1 LNALD
6 RDLLLA
12 LRNPADLS
20 DPVGPAWLQRAAV
33 DITALG
39 GHAVLGLLVLAVAV
53 VLICARRRADA
64 AWLVSAT
71 AGAML
76 LNHGLKAAFARA
88 RPDLVEHLVV
98 VVSPSFPSGHALMSA
113 AVYLTLA
120 GLPGRGEHATQS
132 IRRCLRGL
140 AVALVLLI
148 GLSRIYLGVHWPSD
162 VLGGWVLGSLW
173 AWGWTRLRRAHPHR

>member
-1 LNALD
+1 MNALD
-6 RDLLLA
+6 RYLLLS
-12 LRNPADLS
+12 LRNPAELS

-33 DITALG
+33 DLTALG
-39 GHAVLGLLVLAVAV
+39 GHTVLVLLVLASAG
-53 VLICARRRADA
+53 VLALARRRADA
-64 AWLVSAT
+64 LWLMVAT

-88 RPDLVEHLVV
+88 RPDLVDHLVE

-120 GLPGRGEHATQS
+120 GLLGRRGVDAPV
-132 IRRCLRGL
+132 RRSLFWL

-148 GLSRIYLGVHWPSD
+148 GISRVYLGVHWPSD
-162 VLGGWVLGSLW
+162 VLGGWVLGALW
-173 AWGWTRLRRAHPHR
+173 AWGCVRLAKHTP